1 MKKSPLDPEQ
11 VRSLGRY
18 HAEVETAGQME
29 ETMAT
34 LVEEP
39 IYDFFPVG
47 LRLQGAAA
55 VRRYYQHLFDHFLP
69 SVKDSE
75 VIGEWVDEH
84 ALVQEYVVHIH
95 HEGREERHFLT
106 GILYV
111 EGDKLGGER
120 IWGSEVALR
129 RLLGPVYPELTPIP

>member
-1 MKKSPLDPEQ
+1 MGENPLDAEQ
-11 VRSLGRY
+11 VRALGRH
-18 HAEVETAGQME
+18 HAEVETAGELE

-47 LRLQGAAA
+47 LRLKGDAA

-69 SVKDSE
+69 LVKHSE
-75 VIGEWVDEH
+75 VIGEWADEH
-84 ALVQEYVVHIH
+84 ALVQEYVVYLH
-95 HEGREERHFLT
+95 HDGHDERHFLT

-111 EGDKLGGER
+111 AGDKLGGER
-120 IWGSEVALR
+120 IWGSETALQ
-129 RLLGPVYPELTPIP
+129 RLLGPVYGELTPIP

>member
-1 MKKSPLDPEQ
+1 
-11 VRSLGRY
+11 
-18 HAEVETAGQME
+18 ME

-69 SVKDSE
+69 SVKGSE
-75 VIGEWVDEH
+75 VMGEWVDEN

-95 HEGREERHFLT
+95 HEGQDERHFLT

-111 EGDKLGGER
+111 EGEKLGGER
-120 IWGSEVALR
+120 IWGSEAALR
-129 RLLGPVYPELTPIP
+129 RLLGPLYNELIAIP